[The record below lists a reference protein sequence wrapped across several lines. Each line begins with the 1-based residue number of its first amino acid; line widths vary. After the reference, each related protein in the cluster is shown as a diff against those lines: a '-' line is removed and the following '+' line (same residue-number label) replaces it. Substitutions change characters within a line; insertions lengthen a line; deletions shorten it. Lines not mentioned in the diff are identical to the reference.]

1 MPFCEKTGRSFPPL
15 VFPFFLFLPRLPL
28 RFPKRFFYVWL
39 TWWAAV
45 RLYIQPPTHNQFN
58 LHVNMQDTLAPQA
71 AAFAVTRNVN
81 LSTDP
86 KRMAI
91 IKVWDAMF
99 RGARKYVESG
109 GFMAVHNMP
118 HIVGVTG
125 ACENTDT
132 LFTIDWYDGK
142 KVFLPQSNQLS
153 IEMLTQKVESG
164 RVYGEIQSFRK
175 EVKADARRLA
185 QFSLFE
191 IEHIGDLDE
200 LLDHLSGIVAGAA
213 CQVVQDCGK
222 ELALFGRNAADLSN
236 LTFERMPYADAV
248 DLLETEGFPEL
259 QWGDDLEAPHEGRLT
274 ELMGPMFI
282 THYPADIKF
291 FNMRDNDDDSRVVN
305 SSDLLLPLAGESVGS
320 AERKFDAAKLRQ
332 GMKLSDFDWYLDF
345 HKENE
350 VKLHSGAGVGM
361 ARVAQFILGQE
372 DIRECVPFLI
382 NRDNVI

>member
-1 MPFCEKTGRSFPPL
+1 
-15 VFPFFLFLPRLPL
+15 
-28 RFPKRFFYVWL
+28 
-39 TWWAAV
+39 
-45 RLYIQPPTHNQFN
+45 
-58 LHVNMQDTLAPQA
+58 MQDNLALAPQA
-71 AAFAVTRNVN
+71 AAFVATRNVN

-99 RGARKYVESG
+99 RGARKYVESE

-142 KVFLPQSNQLS
+142 KMFLPQSNQLY

-175 EVKADARRLA
+175 EMKADGRRLA

-200 LLDHLSGIVAGAA
+200 LLGHLSGIVAGAA
-213 CQVVQDCGK
+213 RQVSQDCAK
-222 ELALFGRNAADLSN
+222 ELELFGRNPADLSN
-236 LTFERMPYADAV
+236 LTFKRMTYADSV
-248 DLLETEGFPEL
+248 ELLKTNGFPDL
-259 QWGDDLEAPHEGRLT
+259 QWGDDLGAEEENRLT
-274 ELMGPMFI
+274 ELMGPMFV

-291 FNMRDNDDDSRVVN
+291 FNMRNNDDDPRVVN
-305 SSDLLLPLAGESVGS
+305 SSDLLLPLAGESAGS
-320 AERKFDAAKLRQ
+320 AEREFDAAKLRHKLETSSMLEGLLRQ